1 MAYSEQTMEAS
12 MTIGLNGVPS
22 LIAQYG
28 HEITANVLGSGT
40 TYAAW
45 EDATILAKVDSCG
58 PLGAGFYGTTI
69 NQECF
74 RPARVVQGVT
84 VWKIEKPANS
94 NEAYLRMYDD
104 SNNLHYECNIPFEWS
119 SYNRTQL
126 DFYVDDDWSLNQW
139 NDTGVY
145 LQFACN
151 PNDPNWHYSLCWIAH
166 PTPLAM
172 DKFDYSEKVNY
183 VNGMGANSLTA
194 IGSVIGDDQSRM
206 GFDDYIDALFNGVY
220 TNDGK
225 IAPTGGAG
233 GGGGSFDRPDYEV
246 GVPDVIQFS
255 ITDTGMISL
264 WAPTS
269 AQLQTLGNF
278 LWSNSFYDTII
289 KNFQSPFENII
300 TLQLVPL
307 SRSQLTTQAGEIKIG
322 NIPTGVNSAEVTK
335 QFYKVSCGT
344 LRIPEVYHSFAD
356 YSPYTPA
363 LGLYLPYCGIIQ
375 LQPDEVIS
383 GRIKV
388 DYQVDIFSGTCCAY
402 VSTNTNG
409 VWHVIQQRAGNC
421 SVQFPITGANFASV
435 YIGAVNSISSLAS
448 GNLVGAL
455 GQAANIKPEYG
466 RSGGITSTA
475 GLMGVQ
481 YPYLIIEK
489 PNYIIANNFR
499 DVKGYTSNLAITIKN
514 ASGFLQ
520 ATADNSEL
528 SGINRATSDELNM
541 IRQMLADGIYI

>member
-1 MAYSEQTMEAS
+1 MAYSDQTMEAS
-12 MTIGLNGVPS
+12 MTMGIPGTPALMP
-22 LIAQYG
+22 QYG
-28 HEITANVLGSGT
+28 HSITAEVLGTGT

-45 EDATILAKVDSCG
+45 EDATILAKIPSCG
-58 PLGAGFYGTTI
+58 ALGANFYASTI
-69 NQECF
+69 DNVIF
-74 RPARVVQGVT
+74 TPSRVVQGVT

-94 NEAYLRMYDD
+94 WESYFRMYDE
-104 SNNLHYECNIPFEWS
+104 NNNIHYECTVNFEWS

-126 DFYVDDDWSLNQW
+126 DFYVDNDWSLNLW

-145 LQFACN
+145 LQFACD
-151 PNDPNWHYSLCWIAH
+151 PTDPNWHYSICWIAH
-166 PTPLAM
+166 PTPLTQ
-172 DKFDYSEKVNY
+172 DKFKYSEKVNY

-194 IGSVIGDDQSRM
+194 IGGVTGDNPTM

-220 TNDGK
+220 TNAGQV
-225 IAPTGGAG
+225 APTGGAAG

-246 GVPDVIQFS
+246 GVPDTIQFS
-255 ITDTGMISL
+255 ITDTGMVSL
-264 WAPTS
+264 WAPTT
-269 AQLQTLGNF
+269 AQLQTLGTY
-278 LWSNSFYDTII
+278 LWSSSFFDNII
-289 KNFQSPFENII
+289 KNFQSPFDNII

-307 SRSQLTTQAGEIKIG
+307 SRSQLSTQAGEIKIG
-322 NIPTGVNSAEVTK
+322 NIATGVNSVEVTK

-375 LQPDEVIS
+375 LQPDEVVS

-388 DYQVDIFSGTCCAY
+388 DYQIDIFSGTCCAY

-435 YIGAVNSISSLAS
+435 YIGAVNSIASLAN
-448 GNLVGAL
+448 GNLVGAM

-489 PNYIIANNFR
+489 PNYIIADTFK
-499 DVKGYTSNLAITIKN
+499 DVKGYTSNLTVTISSC
-514 ASGFLQ
+514 SGFLQ

-528 SGINRATSDELNM
+528 NSIGCTEEERDY
-541 IRQMLADGIYI
+541 IRRMLEEGIYL